1 MPKTAVLVDLA
12 YFIRRYRGAC
22 KSMGV
27 DPDPKQIAKAVWD
40 TAVDHLTDR
49 DNELYRILVYDCRPL
64 AKKTQHPIT
73 GKPIDFSKSHTYQYR
88 LELHR
93 ILVSKRKV
101 ALRCGELQDGAR
113 WLLKPE
119 PLKRL
124 LRGAITVKDL
134 VEDDVAYDFR
144 QKGVDIKIGIDI
156 ASLAYKKLVEKIVL
170 ITGDSD
176 FVPAAKLARREG
188 IDVVLNPLFQS
199 VTDSLS
205 EHIDGLESKMRKPG
219 QAPPTAGR
227 ELKITV
233 PKLGRRAPVDKR
245 AKRG

>member
-1 MPKTAVLVDLA
+1 M
-12 YFIRRYRGAC
+12 
-22 KSMGV
+22 
-27 DPDPKQIAKAVWD
+27 
-40 TAVDHLTDR
+40 
-49 DNELYRILVYDCRPL
+49 
-64 AKKTQHPIT
+64 KKTQHPIT
-73 GKPIDFSKSHTYQYR
+73 GKPIDFSKSHTYQWR

-93 ILVSKRKV
+93 LLVSKRKV

-113 WLLKPE
+113 WVLKAE
-119 PLKRL
+119 PMKRL
-124 LRGAITVKDL
+124 LRGKIAVKDL

-205 EHIDGLESKMRKPG
+205 EHIDGLESKMRMPEVKVD
-219 QAPPTAGR
+219 AAKTGR
-227 ELKITV
+227 AAVT
-233 PKLGRRAPVDKR
+233 RRR
-245 AKRG
+245 